1 MAAVNKDGL
10 YSTVEIL
17 LMDEPQTVLLDN
29 EYSDYYR
36 ISLAR
41 MMPYGPVT
49 NPEITFSLGLTK
61 MFFIK

>member
-36 ISLAR
+36 IR
-41 MMPYGPVT
+41 
-49 NPEITFSLGLTK
+49 IIFLT
-61 MFFIK
+61 

>member
-36 ISLAR
+36 ILAR

-49 NPEITFSLGLTK
+49 NLEITFSLGLTK